1 MSHIKKIFDAVV
13 IGSIGV
19 DTNIYVEADSVE
31 FKKET
36 DFTENIDFVGQTG
49 AYVSQS
55 YTNLGKKIAYIG
67 FVGNDLLGDS
77 VRKTLAIEGI
87 NTEALLEDSTGTKR
101 SVNFI
106 FKNGERKSFYDPKN
120 SMKTSADLEL
130 SEKIIQKANLA
141 HFSIANWARELLPI
155 AKKYNLTIACD
166 LQDISAVDDEYI
178 QDFIEQSDILFF
190 SSANIEKPTDALKKM
205 SEINPEALIIT
216 TMGKDG
222 CASISGGELKI
233 HEPLKLDMP
242 INDTNGAGDAF
253 ATAFLSY
260 FSLGTMKL
268 DQAIMKGQI
277 AALYTCTSRA
287 TSSQPIDSK
296 QLTRYYKKETTK

>member
-19 DTNIYVEADSVE
+19 DTNIYVEADTVDFS
-31 FKKET
+31 KET
-36 DFTENIDFVGQTG
+36 DFTKNIDFVGQTG

-101 SVNFI
+101 SINFI
-106 FKNGERKSFYDPKN
+106 FKNGEKKSFYDPKN
-120 SMKTSADLEL
+120 SMNTSADLEL

-141 HFSIANWARELLPI
+141 HFSIANWARDLLPI
-155 AKKYNLTIACD
+155 TKKYKLKIGCD
-166 LQDISAVDDEYI
+166 LQDITSVDDEYI
-178 QDFIEQSDILFF
+178 QDFIKQSDVLFF
-190 SSANIEKPTDALKKM
+190 STTNIDKPTEALKKM
-205 SEINPEALIIT
+205 GEINPEAIIIA

-222 CASISGGELKI
+222 CTSIKGGEIKE
-233 HEPLKLDMP
+233 HKPPKLDMP

-253 ATAFLSY
+253 ATTFLSY
-260 FSLGTMKL
+260 YILGTMKL
-268 DQAIMKGQI
+268 DQAILKGQI

-287 TSSQPIDSK
+287 TSSEPIDSK